1 MGAGASSSNGVC
13 NGIDN
18 KEKEAILATAKKTR
32 ERALVS
38 YHLKHHKVLG
48 HDALANLEAMTQ
60 VVAIVIS
67 FKVFVFT

>member
-13 NGIDN
+13 NSIYN
-18 KEKEAILATAKKTR
+18 KEAILAAAKKTR

-48 HDALANLEAMTQ
+48 HDALAKLEAMTQ

-67 FKVFVFT
+67 FKSYMFT

>member
-18 KEKEAILATAKKTR
+18 KETILATAKKTR

-48 HDALANLEAMTQ
+48 HDALAKLEAMTQ

-67 FKVFVFT
+67 FKLYMFT